1 MPETVAPVT
10 PPPATP
16 NAPTTEVNGAAPP
29 AGGEAPPVTPPP
41 PKEDPMGKRFAAL
54 SRKEREL
61 LTERQAIA
69 AEKAALAA
77 DKESH
82 GADKTKMQ
90 RLVTAVAGAKENPM
104 ALLQEAGITYDQL
117 TKYILNDG
125 KASPEDRIAELDKKI
140 EDERLERIR
149 NEEAREL
156 AKQQADEA
164 YITKMIDDYRIETD
178 AHIASDPVAYE
189 LILAYDAQN
198 EVFSLIRDHFA
209 TTGKVLTPEQAAKQV
224 ETDLEKTIDEL
235 IKLGKVQ
242 AKLKP
247 PEPEPKKTEPPKTN
261 ARPVPKTLSTKHVS
275 APTPAAPTH
284 SLSRDERLKR
294 AMEKLVF
301 TDR

>member
-1 MPETVAPVT
+1 MPEIVAPVT

-16 NAPTTEVNGAAPP
+16 SAEVNGATPP
-29 AGGEAPPVTPPP
+29 AAGEAPPVTPPP

-77 DKESH
+77 EKESH

-90 RLVTAVAGAKENPM
+90 KLVSAVAAAKENPM
-104 ALLQEAGITYDQL
+104 AVLQEAGITYDQL

-125 KASPEDRIAELDKKI
+125 KASPEDRIAELDQKI
-140 EDERLERIR
+140 ENERLERIR
-149 NEEAREL
+149 SEEAREL
-156 AKQQADEA
+156 AKQKADDD
-164 YITKMIDDYRIETD
+164 YIVGMIDEYRKETE
-178 AHIASDPVAYE
+178 AHISSDPAAYE

-209 TTGKVLTPEQAAKQV
+209 ATGKVLSPEDAAKQV
-224 ETDLEKTIDEL
+224 EADLEKTIDEL

-261 ARPVPKTLSTKHVS
+261 VRPVPKTLSTKHVS
-275 APTPAAPTH
+275 APTPAPANA

-294 AMEKLVF
+294 AMGKLVF